1 MTFRPIPLIVILM
14 VSSVALDA
22 CKKRHSSGD
31 VLPVTTQQQSIPS
44 TEQIIATPA
53 DSSILKFNELSA
65 KLRITAA
72 QNGQPQSFNC
82 QLRWKKGEKIWL
94 SMSLLG
100 VEGVRVLITRDSI
113 KWIDRIN
120 NEYLLKPYS
129 YTAQALKL
137 DIPFEALERV
147 LIGQPALMDKSI
159 VKTAETEVS
168 QEWRGV
174 YQNTFNTAAFFS
186 KINNMLIEYS
196 AYDPMQQRS
205 LLCRYG
211 DFRPVSNRIFAFDRY
226 MKFILKNDNIE
237 IQAKF
242 VDVSVMENLSF
253 PFEIPSKYKRIE

>member
-1 MTFRPIPLIVILM
+1 MTLRSTSPIVLLIFF
-14 VSSVALDA
+14 SVAIDG
-22 CKKRHSSGD
+22 CKKRHSSRETS
-31 VLPVTTQQQSIPS
+31 LQTNLQQTTQLSNPV
-44 TEQIIATPA
+44 IATPA
-53 DSSILKFNELSA
+53 DSAILKFKELSA

-72 QNGQPQSFNC
+72 QNGQSQSFNC
-82 QLRWKKGEKIWL
+82 QLRWQKGEKIWL

-137 DIPFEALERV
+137 DIPFEALERM

-159 VKTAETEVS
+159 VKTAETDVS
-168 QEWRGV
+168 QEWRGL
-174 YQNTFNTAAFFS
+174 YQNTFNTVAFFS

-196 AYDPMQQRS
+196 ANDPMQQRS

-211 DFRPVSNRIFAFDRY
+211 DFRQVTNRMFAFDRY
-226 MKFILKNDNIE
+226 MKFILKNDNID

-242 VDVSVMENLSF
+242 VDVSVTENLSF

>member
-1 MTFRPIPLIVILM
+1 
-14 VSSVALDA
+14 LDA
-22 CKKRHSSGD
+22 CKKKTSTGD
-31 VLPVTTQQQSIPS
+31 ALSVITQQQGTSSPV
-44 TEQIIATPA
+44 QIIATPA

-100 VEGVRVLITRDSI
+100 VEGIRVLITPDSI

-129 YTAQALKL
+129 YTTQALKL

-147 LIGQPALMDKSI
+147 LIGLPALMDKSI
-159 VKTAETEVS
+159 IKTDETDVS

-196 AYDPMQQRS
+196 ADDPMQQRS

-211 DFRPVSNRIFAFDRY
+211 DFRAVSNRIFAFDRY
-226 MKFILKNDNIE
+226 MKFILKKDNIE

-253 PFEIPSKYKRIE
+253 PFDIPSKYKRIE